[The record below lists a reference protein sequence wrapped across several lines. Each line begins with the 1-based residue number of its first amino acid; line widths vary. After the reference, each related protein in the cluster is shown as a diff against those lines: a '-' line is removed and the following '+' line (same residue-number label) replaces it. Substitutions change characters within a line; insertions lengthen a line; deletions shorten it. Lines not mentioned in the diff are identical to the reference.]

1 MIHRRWLFVLVF
13 AAVCA
18 ALAFGAEAKP
28 AAPEKTAPKEPAGS
42 FLGGRDLGL
51 IVSMPMPTYIFEAG
65 DGVNS
70 GLGMKLWLSDRS
82 VVRGLLDFNLQTGGG
97 TTDMTIGLSAAYEY
111 HLATGNVSPYVGGVL
126 GTQIVTGTGANMVLF
141 FGGLLGAE
149 VKIID
154 SVSFFAEYILRFEM
168 DEPTFTIDLGIGN
181 NAILGIIIY
190 LQ

>member
-1 MIHRRWLFVLVF
+1 
-13 AAVCA
+13 
-18 ALAFGAEAKP
+18 
-28 AAPEKTAPKEPAGS
+28 
-42 FLGGRDLGL
+42 
-51 IVSMPMPTYIFEAG
+51 
-65 DGVNS
+65 
-70 GLGMKLWLSDRS
+70 
-82 VVRGLLDFNLQTGGG
+82 
-97 TTDMTIGLSAAYEY
+97 MTIGLSAAYEY